1 MVYINFVRLC
11 IHMELKNTVEILIR
25 ETSHKRK
32 ALLTAVP
39 PPPGVV
45 PYMGYIGMCGP
56 KGYVFQPF
64 WS

>member
-32 ALLTAVP
+32 ALLTTAP
-39 PPPGVV
+39 PPP
-45 PYMGYIGMCGP
+45 
-56 KGYVFQPF
+56 
-64 WS
+64 SLN